1 MPEARRDPVILV
13 LAPNWLGDV
22 VMASPLLSRLAAAG
36 DGDGRLPAVHLAVR
50 RPWAPLF
57 AGDPRLAGLVLV
69 ERQGRHGGLAGLVRL
84 GADLRR
90 VAPDAVVLGPP
101 SLRAGLAAR
110 LSGARVRVG
119 YRSDGR
125 GGLLS
130 DALPLPPRGT
140 RHHGDELTDLGDR
153 ALAACGL
160 AAGDPDREAAWGL
173 LPGLRAAPPADP
185 GEGPAVWVLAPGTT
199 YGEAKVWPLANARDF
214 ARRAVAERGVRL
226 VLLGDA
232 AAGRFAAELGRAVA
246 GGARRDLPGP
256 AGLVDL
262 TGRTTVAEAA
272 GLLRTADAF
281 VGNDSGLM
289 HLAGALGVPTVG
301 LFGST
306 NPDWTAPLG
315 PAVRVVAADGFP
327 CRPCYRRTCNQP
339 LFCLATIDAGQVLDA
354 VDAARAGVA
363 RARREER

>member
-22 VMASPLLSRLAAAG
+22 IMGSPLLSRLAAAAG
-36 DGDGRLPAVHLAVR
+36 PDGRRPAVHLAVR

-57 AGDPRLAGLVLV
+57 ARDPRLAGLVTV
-69 ERQGRHGGLAGLVRL
+69 ERRGRHGGPAGILRL

-90 VAPDAVVLGPP
+90 VGADAVVLGPP

-110 LSGARVRVG
+110 LSGAKVRVG

-125 GGLLS
+125 GFLLNE
-130 DALPLPPRGT
+130 ALPVPARGS
-140 RHHGDELTDLGDR
+140 RHHADELTALGDR
-153 ALAACGL
+153 TLAACGL
-160 AAGDPDREAAWGL
+160 AAGDREREDAWGL
-173 LPGLRAAPPADP
+173 LPGLREAPAADP
-185 GEGPAVWVLAPGTT
+185 GAGPPVWVLAPGTT
-199 YGEAKVWPLANARDF
+199 YGEAKVWPLANAAEF
-214 ARRAVAERGVRL
+214 ARRAVADRGVRL
-226 VLLGDA
+226 ALLGDA
-232 AAGRFAAELGRAVA
+232 AAGAFAAELVRMVP

-272 GLLRTADAF
+272 ALLRASEGF

-306 NPDWTAPLG
+306 NPGWTAPLG

-339 LFCLATIDAGQVLDA
+339 VFCLATVGAGPVLAALDGARGTA
-354 VDAARAGVA
+354 VAAR
-363 RARREER
+363 EDP